1 MAGIK
6 ARAGGLLLI
15 AIGCALAWFFLLQ
28 PLKEAQAGV
37 PEVHYQLRA
46 FLAVPACLVFGLGF
60 LFAGAGLNSRNAAE
74 KKLTVTGWVL
84 FAIVALL
91 TLAGYWWF
99 QQQFSALGYTSAV

>member
-15 AIGCALAWFFLLQ
+15 ALGCALAWFFLLQ
-28 PLKEAQAGV
+28 PLKEAQAGL
-37 PEVHYQLRA
+37 PEIHYQLKA

-60 LFAGAGLNSRNAAE
+60 LVAGTGLNYRNAAE
-74 KKLTVTGWVL
+74 KKLTVTGWALLAV
-84 FAIVALL
+84 VALL
-91 TLAGYWWF
+91 TAAGYWWF